1 MGLGVRDGAKAIIS
15 EVRPFPLGDSNRIL
29 MLGGITNACGSI
41 IRLAVLSA
49 LRRHAPSLAPVARCT
64 VRKLNCC
71 GDPRART
78 GRKEVRAPV
87 QCGHGSLAEK
97 HAEQSDVQTHLLE
110 PDERLA
116 SQWSTTRNR

>member
-1 MGLGVRDGAKAIIS
+1 
-15 EVRPFPLGDSNRIL
+15 

-49 LRRHAPSLAPVARCT
+49 LRRHAPSLAPLCAAQFARM
-64 VRKLNCC
+64 NCC

-78 GRKEVRAPV
+78 GRKEVRVPV
-87 QCGHGSLAEK
+87 QCGSGSLTEK

-116 SQWSTTRNR
+116 